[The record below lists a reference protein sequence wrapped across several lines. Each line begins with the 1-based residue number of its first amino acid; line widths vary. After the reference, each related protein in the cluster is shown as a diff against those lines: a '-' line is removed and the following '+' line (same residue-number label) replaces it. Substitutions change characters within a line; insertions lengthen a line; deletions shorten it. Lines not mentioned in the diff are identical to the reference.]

1 MLGVSIHR
9 QTNVCLGLWLH
20 ALMVTLYTA
29 ISREVV
35 GKTVHT
41 TIPKGNMGYDQ
52 HTFPDIVAVENTVVA
67 FLQYSQTY
75 VQGLSCHPFKF
86 R

>member
-1 MLGVSIHR
+1 MLGVSIHL
-9 QTNVCLGLWLH
+9 QTNVCLSQWLH

-52 HTFPDIVAVENTVVA
+52 YTFPDIVAVENTVVA
-67 FLQYSQTY
+67 FL
-75 VQGLSCHPFKF
+75 
-86 R
+86 